1 MFWDGAAWDAHQ
13 SALIISMID
22 VYILKEMLPVI
33 CDRLGLCG
41 IKK

>member
-1 MFWDGAAWDAHQ
+1 MFWDEAAFDAHQ

-22 VYILKEMLPVI
+22 VYILNEMLPII

-41 IKK
+41 IKR